1 MNKEI
6 ISVVTG
12 ASGFVGSHLVDLLLE
27 KGHKVVCIVRKTS
40 NLRWLENKP
49 VEIFDKGLFDK
60 NALKEVLQNAD
71 YLFHVAG
78 VVKAKKEEG
87 YFRGNVETT
96 RNLLDALVEVN
107 PGIKKVVVISSL
119 TACGPATIEKPC
131 TEETEPHPITTYGR
145 SKVAQEKLCAEYMD
159 KLPITIVRP
168 PAIYGERDTEIYL
181 VFKTYS
187 KGLMTL
193 VGFNR
198 KLVSLIHV
206 KDLVDGIYLA
216 GMSDKSKGRIYF
228 VSSEEFY
235 EWPQIGNAIA
245 KVFGK
250 KALTVRLPHFL
261 VYTVAVFAQFF
272 AMFSSKPAT
281 FNIEKAKDFVQ
292 EAWTCD
298 VTRAKEE
305 LGFRQNISLE
315 DGLKRTISWY
325 KENKWL

>member
-1 MNKEI
+1 MNNEI

-27 KGHKVVCIVRKTS
+27 KGHKVICILRKTS
-40 NLRWLENKP
+40 SRRWLENKP

-60 NALKEVLQNAD
+60 DALKEVLKNAD

-87 YFRGNVETT
+87 YFKGNVETT

-131 TEETEPHPITTYGR
+131 TEESEPHPITTYGR
-145 SKVAQEKLCAEYMD
+145 SKVAQEKLCKEYMD

-198 KLVSLIHV
+198 KLLSLVHV

-216 GMSDKSKGRIYF
+216 GISDKSTGRIYF
-228 VSSEEFY
+228 ISSEEFY
-235 EWPQIGNAIA
+235 EWPQIGEMIA

-250 KALTVRLPHFL
+250 KALTIRLPHFL

-305 LGFRQNISLE
+305 LGYRQNVSLE
-315 DGLKRTISWY
+315 EGLKRTISWY